1 MSSASRSWSVATVLF
16 LLLGA
21 RSATAAGFEHS
32 IQGGKAAG
40 MGGAFVAQASDPTAI
55 FYNPGGLAL
64 LEKKKA
70 VSGGLAV
77 TAFNE
82 SLYQGLPPGIG
93 AGTTGAQETP
103 ITYPPF
109 AYVTLPFGERMVAGV
124 GAWSPFR
131 MHTEWADAGTF
142 AGRYAATEAEIEA
155 WDLAPT
161 LGIQLTPTLGL
172 GIGGIYRSSE
182 ISAARRISGQDPVGP
197 GVVDVASLGMK
208 TDMEPGYGWTAG
220 LLRKGKTLSVGLS
233 YRSAIET
240 DYVGVGRLTQIETGN
255 IQYDALI
262 RNSFPFDQDLALAST
277 LEYPDQASLG
287 VAVNVSKAILVELD
301 ASRTGWGS
309 VQELALIFPSSLFLS
324 TAFPLEFEDAMTYR
338 LGARYSLPTGPQLR
352 FGYAFEET
360 PQPDTT
366 VGAFLA
372 DSDRSVVTAGFG
384 LDWLDVAF
392 SWTTYDQR
400 IVFDSA
406 TALNGNYRANAWAFT
421 ISATK

>member
-1 MSSASRSWSVATVLF
+1 MSPTSRSWFVATALCA
-16 LLLGA
+16 LLGGLPA
-21 RSATAAGFEHS
+21 AGAGFEQS

-70 VSGGLAV
+70 VSVGTST

-82 SLYQGLPPGIG
+82 SLYQGLSPGIG
-93 AGTTGAQETP
+93 AGTAGEQETP
-103 ITYPPF
+103 LAIPPF
-109 AYVTLPFGERMVAGV
+109 AYVTLPVGGRMVAGV
-124 GAWSPFR
+124 GAYQPFR
-131 MHTEWADAGTF
+131 MHTEWADAGAF
-142 AGRYAATEAEIEA
+142 AGRYVATESEIEA

-161 LGIQLTPTLGL
+161 LGIQITPTLGL
-172 GIGGIYRSSE
+172 GIGGIYRSSQ
-182 ISAARRISGQDPVGP
+182 ISARRRISGQNPVGP
-197 GVVDVASLGMK
+197 GVVDVASLGME

-220 LLRKGKTLSVGLS
+220 LLHKGKTISWGLS
-233 YRSAIET
+233 YRSAVET

-262 RNSFPFDQDLALAST
+262 RNSFPFDQDLALSST
-277 LEYPDQASLG
+277 LEHPDQASLG
-287 VAVNVSKAILVELD
+287 VAVSLSKAILVELD
-301 ASRTGWGS
+301 ATRTGWGS
-309 VQELALIFPSSLFLS
+309 VQAVAFDFPSDVFLS
-324 TAFPLEFEDAMTYR
+324 TAYPLDFDDAMTYR
-338 LGARYSLPTGPQLR
+338 LGGRYSLPTGPQIRL
-352 FGYAFEET
+352 GYAFEET

-372 DSDRSVVTAGFG
+372 DSDRSVVTVGFG

-392 SWTTYDQR
+392 AWTTYDQR
-400 IVFDSA
+400 IVSTSA
-406 TALNGNYRANAWAFT
+406 TELNGNYRANAWAFT